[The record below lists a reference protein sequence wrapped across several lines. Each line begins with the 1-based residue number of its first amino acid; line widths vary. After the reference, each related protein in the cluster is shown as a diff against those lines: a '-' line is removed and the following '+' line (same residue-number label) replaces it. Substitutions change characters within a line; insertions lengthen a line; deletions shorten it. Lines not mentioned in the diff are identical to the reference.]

1 MMRPLF
7 AGSVVIVE
15 GDSDA
20 RVYGR
25 FIDEEFCRII
35 PAHGKSNVL
44 IAMGILE
51 RTAFVGILAI
61 IDSDFSRL
69 DSDCNRL
76 DNDCS
81 RLDSSE
87 PAKENVL
94 STDTH
99 DLETMIV
106 HSEALDTVLSEFGS
120 DIRLKRLGKPV
131 REVLLRAALPIGY
144 LRWISS
150 PKQDNLSL
158 RFKDTSF
165 ARVVKTRNKTMIT
178 DIDDVLTETKKQSH
192 NTPIDKNDLKARI
205 VGLLK
210 RGNHDPWQVCRGHDM
225 IHILTIGLKMVF
237 GNRNAKYVSYEQVDR
252 IMRIAFGYAEFS
264 RTRLY
269 ELLKKWETDNPE
281 YKILLYNK

>member
-1 MMRPLF
+1 MKQFLTPHDIANTIRMMRPQF
-7 AGSVVIVE
+7 AGAVVIVE

-25 FIDEEFCRII
+25 FIGEEFCRII

-51 RTAFVGILAI
+51 RTAFIGVLAI

-69 DSDCNRL
+69 DS
-76 DNDCS
+76 
-81 RLDSSE
+81 SE
-87 PAKENVL
+87 PASENVL

-99 DLETMIV
+99 DLETLIV
-106 HSEALDTVLSEFGS
+106 HSDALDTVLSEFGS
-120 DIRLKRLGKPV
+120 AIRLKRLGKSV
-131 REVLLRAALPIGY
+131 RDVLLKAALPIGY

-150 PKQDNLSL
+150 SKQDNLSL
-158 RFKDTSF
+158 RFKDASF

-178 DIDDVLTETKKQSH
+178 DIDAVLTETKKQSH
-192 NTPIDKNDLKARI
+192 NTPFDINDLKARI
-205 VGLLK
+205 VDLLK

-252 IMRIAFGYAEFS
+252 IMRIAFGHAEFS
-264 RTRLY
+264 RTLLF
-269 ELLKKWETDNPE
+269 ESLKKWEQDNPDFR
-281 YKILLYNK
+281 ILL

>member
-1 MMRPLF
+1 MKQFLTPHDIANTIRMMRPQF
-7 AGSVVIVE
+7 AGAVMIVE

-25 FIDEEFCRII
+25 FIGEEFCRII

-51 RTAFVGILAI
+51 RTAFIGVLAI
-61 IDSDFSRL
+61 IDSDF
-69 DSDCNRL
+69 N
-76 DNDCS
+76 

-87 PAKENVL
+87 PASENVL
-94 STDTH
+94 MTDTH
-99 DLETMIV
+99 DLETLIV

-120 DIRLKRLGKPV
+120 DIRLKRLGKSV
-131 REVLLRAALPIGY
+131 RDVLLKAALPIGY

-150 PKQDNLSL
+150 SKQDNLSL
-158 RFKDTSF
+158 RFKDASF
-165 ARVVKTRNKTMIT
+165 TRVVKTRNKTMIT

-192 NTPIDKNDLKARI
+192 NTSFDKNELKAKI
-205 VGLLK
+205 VELLK
-210 RGNHDPWQVCRGHDM
+210 RGDHDPWQVCRGHDM

-264 RTRLY
+264 QTLLY
-269 ELLKKWETDNPE
+269 ESLKKWETNNPDFR
-281 YKILLYNK
+281 ILAE